1 MFYMVFI
8 FIIVQRVTELFIA
21 RKNEK
26 WMRNRGGIEHGK
38 DHYPYIVSLHILFL
52 VSFFIEVQV
61 FRRELTEIWFVMFP
75 ILFLTQLLRYWA
87 VFSLGNYWN
96 TKIMIVPG
104 DVVISRGPYKFVKH
118 PNYIVVAIEILIL
131 PLLFHAYI
139 TAILFTILNVIMMTI
154 RIPAEE
160 SALQTYTNYH
170 EVFSIRSIF
179 TSKKK

>member
-1 MFYMVFI
+1 MFYIVFL
-8 FIIVQRVTELFIA
+8 FLIVQRITELFIA

-26 WMRNRGGIEHGK
+26 WMKNRGGIEHGK
-38 DHYPYIVSLHILFL
+38 DHYPYIVSLHLLFL
-52 VSFFIEVQV
+52 ISFFIEVQV
-61 FRRELTEIWFVMFP
+61 FHRELTDIWFVMFP
-75 ILFLTQLLRYWA
+75 ILFLTQLLRYWS

-118 PNYIVVAIEILIL
+118 PNYIVVAVEILLL

-139 TAILFTILNVIMMTI
+139 TAILFTIMNVVMMTV

-160 SALQTYTNYH
+160 SALRTYTNYH
-170 EVFSIRSIF
+170 EVFPVKSRFSP
-179 TSKKK
+179 KR

>member
-1 MFYMVFI
+1 MFYIVFLFLVI
-8 FIIVQRVTELFIA
+8 QRVTELFIA

-38 DHYPYIVSLHILFL
+38 DHYPYIVALHFLFL
-52 VSFFIEVQV
+52 ISFFMEVQI
-61 FRRELTEIWFVMFP
+61 FQRELTDIWFVMFP

-118 PNYIVVAIEILIL
+118 PNYIVVAVEILLL

-139 TAILFTILNVIMMTI
+139 TAILFTILNVVMMTV

-160 SALQTYTNYH
+160 SALQAYTNYH
-170 EVFSIRSIF
+170 EVFSIKSRF
-179 TSKKK
+179 MPKK

>member
-1 MFYMVFI
+1 MFYIVF
-8 FIIVQRVTELFIA
+8 FFLIVQRITELFIA

-26 WMRNRGGIEHGK
+26 WMKNRGGIEHGK
-38 DHYPYIVSLHILFL
+38 DHYPYIVSLHLLFL
-52 VSFFIEVQV
+52 ISFFIEVQV
-61 FRRELTEIWFVMFP
+61 FRRELTDIWFVMFP
-75 ILFLTQLLRYWA
+75 ILFVTQFLRYWS

-118 PNYIVVAIEILIL
+118 PNYIVVAVEILLL

-139 TAILFTILNVIMMTI
+139 TAILFTILNVVMMTI

-170 EVFSIRSIF
+170 EVFPIKSRF
-179 TSKKK
+179 LPKR